1 MLRRTVMLAALAAC
15 ALSNVGA
22 AEAAKPP
29 KPPKPP
35 SPAAN
40 QLTIT
45 AAPTRLLFGRT
56 TVLSGKLTGPDHAG
70 KVVSV
75 EEDGYPFDTFKAL
88 APTATTDANGDWR
101 LTVQPAL
108 NTRYRAMAKTSPTTT
123 SANILVQV
131 VKRVSLTASDRSANR
146 GQKIT
151 FSGKV
156 SPAHDGQAVV
166 FQRRSSSGSWV
177 TLRSVVLQD
186 DGAVRSRYTVSMRVR
201 STGVYRTVAKADAD
215 HGTGK
220 SRALRVTVS

>member
-1 MLRRTVMLAALAAC
+1 MLKKTVILGALVAC
-15 ALSNVGA
+15 TLSNVAA

-29 KPPKPP
+29 KPGP
-35 SPAAN
+35 N

-45 AAPTRLLFGRT
+45 AAPMRVLFGRT
-56 TVLSGKLTGPDHAG
+56 AVLSGKLTGPDHAG

-75 EEDGYPFDTFKAL
+75 EEDGYSFDTFKAV
-88 APTATTDANGDWR
+88 AVTATTDANGDWR
-101 LTVQPAL
+101 LTAQPGL
-108 NTRYRAMAKTSPTTT
+108 NTRYRAVAKTSPTTN
-123 SANILVQV
+123 SAAILVQV

-151 FSGKV
+151 FSGKA
-156 SPAHDGQAVV
+156 SPAHDGQTVV
-166 FQRRSSSGSWV
+166 FQRRSSTGSWL
-177 TLRSVVLQD
+177 TLRSAVLQD
-186 DGAVRSRYTVSMRVR
+186 DGAARSRYAVSMRVR